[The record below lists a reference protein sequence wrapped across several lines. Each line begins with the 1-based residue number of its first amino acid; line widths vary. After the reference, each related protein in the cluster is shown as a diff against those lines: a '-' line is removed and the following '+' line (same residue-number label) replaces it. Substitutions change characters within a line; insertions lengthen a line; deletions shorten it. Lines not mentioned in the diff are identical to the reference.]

1 MFLSFALVNT
11 LYLKCNSEEL
21 KNKEKYSTM
30 KMIIMA
36 FRVFALLGSSRTN
49 PTIETIS
56 LKTTIQIPDSNHVQS
71 LIGLSAGPGLSTRI
85 TTALRRI
92 SCWSCISIS
101 CIRDVS
107 VILAGAAREGSAR

>member
-36 FRVFALLGSSRTN
+36 FRMFALLGLSSTN
-49 PTIETIS
+49 PNIEKIS
-56 LKTTIQIPDSNHVQS
+56 LKTTILIAIMSNH
-71 LIGLSAGPGLSTRI
+71 
-85 TTALRRI
+85 
-92 SCWSCISIS
+92 
-101 CIRDVS
+101 
-107 VILAGAAREGSAR
+107 